1 MNTTNTRLRLSIV
14 GVVAI
19 ALFSALFTRLW
30 FMQVASGGAYAAAAQ
45 SNRVREVQT
54 EAPRG
59 RILDRQGRVLVDN
72 RIERVVTMERRL
84 TTAQRVVTA
93 QRLAALLNT
102 TADDVLKRLN
112 DPRLSPYKAVPIATD
127 VPLETVQY
135 IKEHQDELRGVN
147 AVSLPVRRYL
157 YGTTAAHVLGYAGE
171 LNDDEYARL
180 NDAGY
185 QLGDTVGKSGI
196 EQSYESDLR
205 GKPGVERVEVDS
217 AGKVV
222 RTIGSEEAVRGNDV
236 MLTLDLDVQRVT
248 EESLAQGLSAASST
262 RDVADKAKWSQ
273 FKAPGGAV
281 VVLDAKDGSVVAMAS
296 SPTYDPAEFANGIPS
311 ETWKRLNDPANHY
324 PLTNRAIQGQYAP
337 GSTFKLVTALAGLES
352 GLITPDLTI
361 VDTGS
366 LVVADRQFNNAGNE
380 AHGPVNLARAMT
392 VSSDVYFY
400 RIGAELWK
408 ASNRGAGNGEL
419 IQDVSRRMGFG
430 SSTGIELAGETK
442 GRIPDS
448 KWKQAV
454 HKERPDAFPYGQ
466 WLPGDNVNLSI
477 GQGDTLV
484 TPLQLGQSYVM
495 FANGGTRYQPRVV
508 SKVVSSDGKA
518 SRDILPMVR
527 SQMTFSPDGRAALSA
542 GFEGAVANPSGT
554 AVDAFAGFPLRK
566 ISVAGK
572 TGTAQVTGKQD
583 TSLFVAYEPANNPKY
598 VIAAVLEESGYGAA
612 VAAPVV
618 RRIIEAMNALPT
630 RNVSYS
636 QGVGRLD

>member
-1 MNTTNTRLRLSIV
+1 MNGPNARLRLSIV
-14 GVVAI
+14 GVIVV

-93 QRLAALLNT
+93 QRLAPLLNT
-102 TADDVLKRLN
+102 TADDILKRLN
-112 DPRLSPYKAVPIATD
+112 DLRLSPYKAVPIATD
-127 VPLETVQY
+127 VPLELVQY
-135 IKEHQDELRGVN
+135 LKERQDEFPGVD
-147 AVSLPVRRYL
+147 AVSLPVRRYVN
-157 YGTTAAHVLGYAGE
+157 GTLGAHVLGYTGE
-171 LNDDEYARL
+171 ISDDEYARL
-180 NDAGY
+180 KGSGY
-185 QLGDTVGKSGI
+185 QLGDTVGKAGI

-205 GKPGVERVEVDS
+205 GKPGVERVEIDAS
-217 AGKVV
+217 GKVI
-222 RTIGSEEAVRGNDV
+222 RTVGAQEPVRGNDLI
-236 MLTLDLDVQRVT
+236 LTVDLDIQRLT
-248 EESLAQGLSAASST
+248 EESLAQGLSAASGT
-262 RDVADKAKWSQ
+262 RDAADKSKWSQ

-281 VVLDAKDGSVVAMAS
+281 VVLDANDGSVVAMAS
-296 SPTYDPAEFANGIPS
+296 NPTFDPSQFSNGIPT
-311 ETWKRLNDPANHY
+311 EVWKQLNDPANHY
-324 PLTNRAIQGQYAP
+324 PLNNRAIQGQYAP
-337 GSTFKLVTALAGLES
+337 GSTFKHVTAFAGLES
-352 GLITPDLTI
+352 GLILPETTI

-366 LVVADRQFNNAGNE
+366 LVVADRQFNNAGSK
-380 AHGPVNLARAMT
+380 AHGPVNLTQAMA

-419 IQDVSRRMGFG
+419 IQDVARRMGFG
-430 SSTGIELAGETK
+430 SLSGIELQGEAK

-454 HKERPDAFPYGQ
+454 HKERPDAFPYGE

-484 TPLQLGQSYVM
+484 TPLQLAQSYVM
-495 FANGGTRYQPRVV
+495 FTNGGTRYAPRLVG
-508 SKVVSSDGKA
+508 KVTSADGQA
-518 SRDILPMVR
+518 SRDIFPVQKSKMAM
-527 SQMTFSPDGRAALSA
+527 SEDGRAAMRA
-542 GFEGAVANPSGT
+542 GFEAAVSSSSGT
-554 AVDAFAGFPLRK
+554 ASQAFAGFPLRK
-566 ISVAGK
+566 VPVAGK

-583 TSLFVAYEPANNPKY
+583 TSWFAAYEPANAPKY
-598 VIAAVLEESGYGAA
+598 VIVAVLEESGFGAA

-618 RRIIEAMNALPT
+618 RRIIEGMNALPT
-630 RNVSYS
+630 ATIAYTQHSGGS
-636 QGVGRLD
+636 D